1 VTPSPVRSVAHVL
14 WSGNVGG
21 IERLVCDLA
30 AEQVAQGLEVTVAF
44 ARTEGPFVQEVRD
57 RRARVVDLRL
67 SSGSDLRPDR
77 ILHGAKALAEV
88 DVLHLHG
95 FNVPLAAIARRARK
109 PIVFTEHGNFSLG
122 RSLGVQGRV
131 KRHLQRRFLQHSIDV
146 LTANSVYS
154 AARLSE
160 IYGISSD
167 SIVVVYN
174 GTAVDGNVGAQKR
187 RPSAVLHTV
196 FVGRLVEFKRVDR
209 AIKAVAL
216 ARRRDA
222 ILLDIFG
229 GGPLEVP
236 LRRLAA
242 SVGSGAR
249 IKFHGVRAD
258 VRAAVANADVLLL
271 PSEQEPFGLAALEGC
286 AQGALPIAFADGGGV
301 LEVLPP
307 DGIVVENVDD
317 LARVL
322 DGLIGSHAISDD
334 ARRRRAEW
342 ARRRFPIS
350 ATANRYLE
358 LYGKAIQGT
367 R

>member
-1 VTPSPVRSVAHVL
+1 VRSVAHVL

-44 ARTEGPFVQEVRD
+44 GRAEGPFVHEVS
-57 RRARVVDLRL
+57 AGGAHVIDLRL

-77 ILHGAKALAEV
+77 ILAGAKELAET
-88 DVLHLHG
+88 DVIHLHG
-95 FNVPLAAIARRARK
+95 FNVPLATIVRRARK

-122 RSLGVQGRV
+122 RSLGVQGRL
-131 KRHLQRRFLQHSIDV
+131 KRHLQRWFVQHSIDV
-146 LTANSVYS
+146 LTANSAHS
-154 AARLSE
+154 AARLSK

-174 GTAVDGNVGAQKR
+174 GTAVNGDVGAR
-187 RPSAVLHTV
+187 RRRSSGVLRTI
-196 FVGRLVEFKRVDR
+196 FVGRLVELKRVDR
-209 AIKAVAL
+209 AIAAVAL

-229 GGPLEVP
+229 GGPLETR

-242 SVGSGAR
+242 SVGSGAQ
-249 IKFHGVRAD
+249 IKFHGARAD
-258 VRAAVANADVLLL
+258 VRAAVADADVLLL
-271 PSEQEPFGLAALEGC
+271 PSEQESFGLAALEGC
-286 AQGALPIAFADGGGV
+286 AQGALPIVFADGGGV

-307 DGIVVENVDD
+307 DGIVVESVDD

-322 DGLIGSHAISDD
+322 DGLIGSHSISDD

-342 ARRRFPIS
+342 ARRRFPMS
-350 ATANRYLE
+350 ATAGQYLE
-358 LYGKAIQGT
+358 LYEKALQGT